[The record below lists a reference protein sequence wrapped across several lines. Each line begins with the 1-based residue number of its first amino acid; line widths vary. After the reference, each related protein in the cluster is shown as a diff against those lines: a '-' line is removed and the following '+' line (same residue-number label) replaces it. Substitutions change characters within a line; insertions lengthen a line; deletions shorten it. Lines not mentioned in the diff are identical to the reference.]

1 MPWLT
6 LIKKDLNISWNK
18 SYESM
23 TQKTLKCVRNIMV
36 RNRLGGSVNNIW
48 DLVLITYIKDLM

>member
-1 MPWLT
+1 MSWLT

-23 TQKTLKCVRNIMV
+23 TQKTQNCARNIMV

-48 DLVLITYIKDLM
+48 DLVLITYTKDPM